1 MTLLFLGL
9 AVAVA
14 GVLALVHVPRYHLK
28 SAQDRLAGATIARE
42 GESFKL
48 LTRADL
54 VAGRYRRVPGVLGL
68 KDEELHF
75 SGLFGEAVQ
84 LPTSNIQKIVTGAR
98 LGSGR
103 LLTGLEVLR
112 ISRSDGPDHE
122 FVLSPASAA
131 AWRSHLGLW
140 AVRERQQ
147 AADRVEPGRQGVEG

>member
-1 MTLLFLGL
+1 LTLLFLGL

-14 GVLALVHVPRYHLK
+14 GVLALVLVPRYLLK

-42 GESFKL
+42 GETFKL

-68 KDEELHF
+68 KEEELQF

-98 LGSGR
+98 LASGR
-103 LLTGLEVLR
+103 ILTGLEVLR
-112 ISRSDGPDHE
+112 ISRSDGLDHE

-140 AVRERQQ
+140 AMKERV
-147 AADRVEPGRQGVEG
+147 ATAERVEPGR

>member
-1 MTLLFLGL
+1 MTLLLWGL

-14 GVLALVHVPRYHLK
+14 GVLALVLVPRFLLK
-28 SAQDRLAGATIARE
+28 SAQDRLAGATIARD
-42 GESFKL
+42 GETFKL

-68 KDEELHF
+68 KDGELQF
-75 SGLFGEAVQ
+75 SGLFGETVR
-84 LPTSNIQKIVTGAR
+84 LPTSNILKIMTGAR
-98 LGSGR
+98 LASGR

-140 AVRERQQ
+140 AVRERQ
-147 AADRVEPGRQGVEG
+147 AAAERVEPGR

>member
-1 MTLLFLGL
+1 MTLLLWGL

-14 GVLALVHVPRYHLK
+14 GVLALVLVPRFLLK

-42 GESFKL
+42 GENWKL

-68 KDEELHF
+68 TEKALQF
-75 SGLFGEAVQ
+75 SGLFGESVSVE
-84 LPTSNIQKIVTGAR
+84 TSNIRQITTGTR
-98 LGSGR
+98 LVSGR

-112 ISRSDGPDHE
+112 ISPVEGAERE
-122 FVLSPASAA
+122 FVLAPASAS

-140 AVRERQQ
+140 AAKERQA
-147 AADRVEPGRQGVEG
+147 AADRVEPGR